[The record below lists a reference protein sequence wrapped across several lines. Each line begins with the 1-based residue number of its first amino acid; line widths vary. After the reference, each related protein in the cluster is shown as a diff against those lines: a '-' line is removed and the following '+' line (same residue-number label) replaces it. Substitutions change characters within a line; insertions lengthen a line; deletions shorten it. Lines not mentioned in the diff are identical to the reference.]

1 MKRHKRDLPGETPV
15 KDKGGTPSRDKGD
28 EARGA
33 RGAFRGQCM
42 SAPREGGREGRRAGE
57 KESETVVQFQE
68 SQPWGGWEPLN
79 QIHVAEESCTS
90 RNGPALVAL
99 LCSVIAWSSPGKHG
113 KHCGGSR
120 RAAAGAVFPCAHQSS
135 NSEQHIFMAASGGL
149 ISAAEER
156 LE

>member
-1 MKRHKRDLPGETPV
+1 MKEGG
-15 KDKGGTPSRDKGD
+15 KGGGL
-28 EARGA
+28 
-33 RGAFRGQCM
+33 
-42 SAPREGGREGRRAGE
+42 GRKSLRLQYSSKKVSHGE
-57 KESETVVQFQE
+57 D
-68 SQPWGGWEPLN
+68 GEPLN
-79 QIHVAEESCTS
+79 QIHVAEESCIS
-90 RNGPALVAL
+90 RNGPTLVAL

-120 RAAAGAVFPCAHQSS
+120 RAAAGAVFPYAHQSS